1 MSLLTTK
8 IFQSLPKHK
17 QTNVISKLL
26 EKLPN
31 AGWVHPDSSQHMDQ
45 DEKERLF
52 RDSFSEL
59 MNETMEKV
67 QRIYLVEQQNE
78 AEEIEGGSMKQ
89 VTLHINKEE
98 HPKLWEN
105 QLFLSWAL
113 FDRLHREDH
122 YKHMVEVFTIPD
134 LRDEWA
140 SVDKPASAPTGSRM
154 PLIKKISKKSEDDSS
169 QKTTAPK
176 PSISKPSKNPLIIG
190 QKAQKSPLIIGQ
202 KAQKSQLIIGQKAQ
216 KSQLIIGQKAQ
227 KSQLIKPILNKKPNE
242 SSATKSPLIGFKK
255 PNESSATK
263 SPLIGFKKPNES
275 SASKSPLIG
284 FKKPNATP
292 ISDQKASAPKSLIIG
307 QKASILKPIIHKSGD
322 SVVKKSENIISSKQ
336 PIIITKPKQPT
347 EASSPQ
353 PMKDDIDKIR
363 AAVAEDSNDDEY
375 GIDMGDPEE
384 MDSVV
389 NSEEEENEEEEEE
402 VEDDEEMLLEGAE

>member
-78 AEEIEGGSMKQ
+78 AEEIEGGSTKQ

-202 KAQKSQLIIGQKAQ
+202 KAQKSQLI
-216 KSQLIIGQKAQ
+216 
-227 KSQLIKPILNKKPNE
+227 KPILN
-242 SSATKSPLIGFKK
+242 KK

>member
-216 KSQLIIGQKAQ
+216 KSQLI
-227 KSQLIKPILNKKPNE
+227 KPILN
-242 SSATKSPLIGFKK
+242 KK

>member
-255 PNESSATK
+255 PNESSA
-263 SPLIGFKKPNES
+263 
-275 SASKSPLIG
+275 SKSPLIG